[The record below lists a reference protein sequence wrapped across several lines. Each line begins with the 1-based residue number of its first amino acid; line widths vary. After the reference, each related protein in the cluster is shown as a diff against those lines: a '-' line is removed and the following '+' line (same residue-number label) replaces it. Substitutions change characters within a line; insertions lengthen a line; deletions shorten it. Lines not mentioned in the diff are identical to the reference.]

1 MIVLSLDS
9 ERGSGEVPCM
19 PEELEVAA
27 EVEVEEID
35 EIEEIEERVVTK
47 DQEEINVT
55 KKKEI
60 KWRHRPL
67 TPIIDTSFENP
78 LIYERDP
85 MSPYFRQYISDEI
98 FNLMMDNTNIYAL
111 QMVHNVSKQLV
122 QEKSEP

>member
-1 MIVLSLDS
+1 MIVLLLDS
-9 ERGSGEVPCM
+9 ERDSGEVPCM
-19 PEELEVAA
+19 PEELVVAA

-35 EIEEIEERVVTK
+35 EIEECVVTE

-60 KWRHRPL
+60 KWRHRPF

-85 MSPYFRQYISDEI
+85 MSPYDYFRQYISDEI
-98 FNLMMDNTNIYAL
+98 FNLMMDNHQHLCPAKWYTML
-111 QMVHNVSKQLV
+111 QNS
-122 QEKSEP
+122 